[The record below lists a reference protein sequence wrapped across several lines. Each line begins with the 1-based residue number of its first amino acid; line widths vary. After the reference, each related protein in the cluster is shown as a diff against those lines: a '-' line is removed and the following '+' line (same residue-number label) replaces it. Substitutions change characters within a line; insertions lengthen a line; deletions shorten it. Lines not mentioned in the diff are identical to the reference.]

1 MVVTSAVLTIETECL
16 RRNRYQRREGRIP
29 DFARGVPGPTLWRV
43 SCVRYNLQAFSF
55 LTGLNS
61 CEATGDQ
68 WCLFTSYYSEKN
80 GQSLVQ
86 FPMTTVNPGDAI
98 RLTRMI
104 DPTSGC
110 EQTTPDSDFGRYL
123 QPRRG
128 SPGDIPGSQPG
139 PQRHR
144 EVMCR
149 IPPPFSCSSIVVP
162 DPRISRV

>member
-1 MVVTSAVLTIETECL
+1 MLTIETECF
-16 RRNRYQRREGRIP
+16 RCNRFQRRKGRIP
-29 DFARGVPGPTLWRV
+29 DFARGVPGSTLWRV
-43 SCVRYNLQAFSF
+43 SEQCRRNLQAFVF
-55 LTGLNS
+55 LTGLDS

-80 GQSLVQ
+80 GKSLVQ

-110 EQTTPDSDFGRYL
+110 EQTTPDSDFRRYL

-128 SPGDIPGSQPG
+128 SSGDIPGSQPG
-139 PQRHR
+139 PQRHG
-144 EVMCR
+144 EVKCR
-149 IPPPFSCSSIVVP
+149 IPPPFCCSSIVLP